1 MSSIE
6 MLKMQEE
13 ISQNKQEVERLQGII
28 EAKVNLGPV
37 KTYVIEKERWGIY
50 DDLSHPEET
59 TKGINDAINWAVE
72 EMDYNHV
79 FLPKGDYL
87 IDPIG
92 KNRFEEEGGIHIEVS
107 NFHLELAKS
116 ARLKAMTNDAWGY
129 NLIFTR
135 KTKNIIIS
143 GGIIEGDR
151 YEHDYEGYPEITER
165 VRHEWGFGISIQ
177 GSENLIVDNVEFKNL
192 TGDGIIVAAHGM
204 IGVPWVDYTPPKR
217 VTIKNCKFDSARR
230 NNISVVS
237 SDGVLIMNNKIV
249 NAGGPGTKDNPKS
262 AGTTPQFGIDI
273 EGYGEDDIDYETP
286 DYVLVIGNYFKNNA
300 VASLVNF
307 SGYKVVVS
315 NNVSDKLISYGNGTD
330 MVISNN
336 LMIREDKQGTA
347 IAGAKVSLGFDR
359 NGAIISG
366 NIITGFETGIDVR
379 GVNSIA
385 SNNMINDVVNGIN
398 CYNLENAIIAN
409 NYVWKV
415 QSRGI
420 NITQSVEDITVQGNT
435 FKDIKDTSLYIFNAN
450 KIRLKS
456 NDFSSCKKALRI
468 NGGKRIFALN
478 NVFDINAFEGAEGE
492 IVIENKADVL
502 LKDNVFN
509 ESKNTAVMVLG
520 KEETR
525 VKMVS
530 NHFEKPSCFILV
542 LCNDL
547 KNLEM
552 LNNTMSFLPNRN
564 GLQCIRLERCSE
576 ALLLNNTISSGNEYT
591 LGDVIYTANSTST
604 KIIRNTIIKGKMN
617 INSATDMDEGNII
630 VE

>member
-1 MSSIE
+1 

-13 ISQNKQEVERLQGII
+13 ISQNKKEVERLQGII

-59 TKGINDAINWAVE
+59 TKGINDAINWAVGE
-72 EMDYNHV
+72 IGYNHV

-87 IDPIG
+87 IDPVG
-92 KNRFEEEGGIHIEVS
+92 KKRAEEEGGIHIEVS
-107 NFHLELAKS
+107 NFHFELAKS

-151 YEHDYEGYPEITER
+151 YEHDYEGYPEIPAR

-177 GSENLIVDNVEFKNL
+177 GSENVIIDNVELRNF

-204 IGVPWVDYTPPKR
+204 IGVPWIDYTPPKR

-237 SDGVLIMNNKIV
+237 SDGVLIMNNKII
-249 NAGGPGTKDNPKS
+249 NAGGPGTEDNPKS

-286 DYVLVIGNYFKNNA
+286 DYILVIGNYFENNA

-315 NNVSDKLISYGNGTD
+315 NNISDKLISYGNGTD
-330 MVISNN
+330 TVITNN
-336 LMIREDKQGTA
+336 LMIREDKKGTA

-366 NIITGFETGIDVR
+366 NMITGFETGIDVR
-379 GVNSIA
+379 GINSIA
-385 SNNMINDVVNGIN
+385 SNNMINDVINGIN
-398 CYNLENAIIAN
+398 CYNLENAIISN

-415 QSRGI
+415 QSRGL

-435 FKDIKDTSLYIFNAN
+435 FKDVKDTSLYVFNAK

-468 NGGKRIFALN
+468 NGGKSIFVLS
-478 NVFDINAFEGAEGE
+478 NVFDVNAFEGAEGE
-492 IVIENKADVL
+492 IIIENKADVL

-509 ESKNTAVMVLG
+509 ESKNNAVMVLG
-520 KEETR
+520 KQETR
-525 VKMVS
+525 VKMIS
-530 NHFEKPSCFILV
+530 NHFEKPSSFILV

-547 KNLEM
+547 NNLEM

-591 LGDVIYTANSTST
+591 LGDVIHTANSTST
-604 KIIRNTIIKGKMN
+604 KILRNTIVKGKMN
-617 INSATDMDEGNII
+617 INSATDIDEGNIV